1 MKKAFTL
8 IEILT
13 VIIIIGIITTL
24 VIPITMGIIE
34 DTKQS
39 VYDNQIISIQTAAK
53 GYITENG
60 SSIPA
65 LDVTSGTYTLTLN
78 DLVTGGYI
86 ESPIKN
92 QLTNSNMNLD
102 TTTIL
107 VTKLANGTYSYE
119 VTVN

>member
-13 VIIIIGIITTL
+13 VIIILGIITTL
-24 VIPITMGIIE
+24 IVPITIGIIQ

-39 VYDNQIISIQTAAK
+39 VYDNQVIAIKNAASAYII
-53 GYITENG
+53 ENG
-60 SSIPA
+60 SSIED
-65 LDVTSGTYTLTLN
+65 LEEVGGTYTLTLN
-78 DLVTGGYI
+78 DLVSGGYI
-86 ESPIKN
+86 ESPIHN
-92 QLTNSNMNLD
+92 QLTNEEMNLT

-107 VTKLANGTYSYE
+107 VTKLNNGTYSYA